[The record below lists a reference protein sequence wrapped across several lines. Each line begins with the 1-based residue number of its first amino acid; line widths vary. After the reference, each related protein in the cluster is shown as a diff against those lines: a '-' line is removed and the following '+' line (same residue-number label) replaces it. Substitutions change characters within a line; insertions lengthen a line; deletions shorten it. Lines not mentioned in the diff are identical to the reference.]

1 MEDLALIVTLM
12 LLGVYGSS
20 LAAFGL
26 SWVRNRIAFVLTI
39 IFSLVAIATGV
50 SLWDSLADGNGP
62 IIGSIPIAIGL
73 FSIFN
78 SLRRRKA

>member
-1 MEDLALIVTLM
+1 MEDLALIVSLM

-26 SWVRNRIAFVLTI
+26 SWVRNRTAFVFTV
-39 IFSLVAIATGV
+39 IFGLIAIATGASLWV
-50 SLWDSLADGNGP
+50 SLLDGNGP

-73 FSIFN
+73 VSIFN